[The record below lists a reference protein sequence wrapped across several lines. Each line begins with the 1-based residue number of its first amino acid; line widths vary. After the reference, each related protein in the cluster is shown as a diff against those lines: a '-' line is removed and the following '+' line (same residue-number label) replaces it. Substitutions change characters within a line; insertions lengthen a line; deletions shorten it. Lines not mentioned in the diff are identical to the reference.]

1 MDIGKRIGDYLKDQ
15 GIKQAYVC
23 ERAGLTPTE
32 MSYICT
38 GKSKKVDAIDYYK
51 ICKALGLDLLFFLKD
66 GESEL

>member
-38 GKSKKVDAIDYYK
+38 GRSKKVDAIDYYK